1 MHKLCNSKGLIMQEN
16 EFVNAILSQEG
27 GWDKIDGNIDEKQR
41 MFMKKEQLRKA
52 QIFYKAFNTEYGKLA
67 LEELVK
73 MFLMGS
79 IANPRDD
86 MITVGIRE
94 GSARVVK
101 FLLQQNEIAKKG

>member
-1 MHKLCNSKGLIMQEN
+1 MK
-16 EFVNAILSQEG
+16 AILEQED
-27 GWDKIDGNIDEKQR
+27 GWDKIDGNIDQKKKLFR
-41 MFMKKEQLRKA
+41 KKEQLEKA
-52 QIFYKAFNTEYGKLA
+52 QIFYKTFSTDHGKLA

-86 MITVGIRE
+86 MVTIGIRE